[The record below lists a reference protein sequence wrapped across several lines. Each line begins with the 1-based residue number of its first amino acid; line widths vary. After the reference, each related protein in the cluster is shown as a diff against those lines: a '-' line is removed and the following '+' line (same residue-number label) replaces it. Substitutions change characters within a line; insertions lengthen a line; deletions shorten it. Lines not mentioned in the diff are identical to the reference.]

1 MKLLEV
7 AVYVYA
13 ESEEQ
18 AHELVSNMYYD
29 QEIILTEDNHRK
41 QQNLS
46 FKTTKR
52 GEKRYFRGVELFPRK
67 KAQKRNLLPLTK
79 DF

>member
-1 MKLLEV
+1 MEGRVIMEKKKKKCCVTIVETLEV

-29 QEIILTEDNHRK
+29 QEIILTEDNHE
-41 QQNLS
+41 
-46 FKTTKR
+46 TT
-52 GEKRYFRGVELFPRK
+52 EFII
-67 KAQKRNLLPLTK
+67 
-79 DF
+79 

>member
-1 MKLLEV
+1 VTIVETLEV

-29 QEIILTEDNHRK
+29 QEIILTEENHRNNK
-41 QQNLS
+41 
-46 FKTTKR
+46 FII
-52 GEKRYFRGVELFPRK
+52 
-67 KAQKRNLLPLTK
+67 
-79 DF
+79 